1 MQVHSSFS
9 SKRSQLAKILLLQTS
24 KPCLQLVV
32 LATSRN
38 WQKLGIYNISPQTE
52 QPRKLRLVIL
62 QEHSWQNQIT
72 GQNSH
77 SAPFS
82 QPKPGND
89 TPTFDQLSPTKV
101 GLPTTKLTV
110 LALPWSPLNYSAL
123 LILRLS
129 ALPKSFWRALTHI
142 SKLRTWAEPNGQSD
156 CFLVKQTGSGIYRST
171 S

>member
-1 MQVHSSFS
+1 MFGHPTG
-9 SKRSQLAKILLLQTS
+9 ALQS
-24 KPCLQLVV
+24 
-32 LATSRN
+32 
-38 WQKLGIYNISPQTE
+38 
-52 QPRKLRLVIL
+52 
-62 QEHSWQNQIT
+62 QIT

-101 GLPTTKLTV
+101 GLLTTKLTV

-142 SKLRTWAEPNGQSD
+142 SKLRMWAEPNGQSD
-156 CFLVKQTGSGIYRST
+156 CFLVKQTGRAST
-171 S
+171 GLPPRCSSNFTVTSTDSSARPSPPGRLCATVQLHFIDST